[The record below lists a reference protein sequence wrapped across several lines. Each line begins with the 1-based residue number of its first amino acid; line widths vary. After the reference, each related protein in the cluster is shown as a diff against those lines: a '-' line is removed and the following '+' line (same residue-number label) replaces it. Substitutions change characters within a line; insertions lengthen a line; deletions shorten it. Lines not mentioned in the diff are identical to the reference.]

1 MGLIDKIKKDVKN
14 SGANKGKIM
23 FFKEGS
29 KARVRFLQ
37 DMDDGY
43 EFTFHDSYE
52 KGVNVLCQEH
62 LGYNCEY
69 CDDDELRTRTMY
81 CWSVWDY
88 EAQDV
93 RLFLFAVNN
102 CSPIGA
108 LMAMY
113 ETYGTLTDR
122 DFVISV
128 TGKMQNKTFS
138 VVPMDKEKFRN
149 SKAKPFSEEKVLD
162 ILDKAYPDENRD
174 EDEEEEEEVKPTKKS
189 SQKTKSS
196 KPAKSTKSKKEEV
209 EEDEEW
215 EDDSEEEIMDYS
227 GMSAKELYKLC
238 KSRDIEVEP
247 KKPDKYYIRLLEE
260 YDEAQNDWGED
271 DDEEEDW
278 E

>member
-1 MGLIDKIKKDVKN
+1 MGLVDKIKKDVKK
-14 SGANKGKIM
+14 SGTNKGKIM
-23 FFKEGS
+23 FFKEGT

-37 DMDDGY
+37 DMDDGF

-69 CDDDELRTRTMY
+69 CEDEDLRTRTMY

-88 EAQDV
+88 ESQEV
-93 RLFLFAVNN
+93 KLFLFAVNN

-108 LMAMY
+108 LMAIY

-149 SKAKPFSEEKVLD
+149 KNAKAFSEEKVLD
-162 ILDKAYPDENRD
+162 ILDKAFPDENRD
-174 EDEEEEEEVKPTKKS
+174 EDDEDVKPSKKS
-189 SQKTKSS
+189 KV
-196 KPAKSTKSKKEEV
+196 PAKSKTKAKSKVE
-209 EEDEEW
+209 EEDEDDDVVND
-215 EDDSEEEIMDYS
+215 EDEIMDYS
-227 GMSAKELYKLC
+227 DMSAKELYKLC
-238 KSRDIEVEP
+238 KERDIEVEP
-247 KKPDKYYIRLLEE
+247 RKPEKYYIRLLEE
-260 YDEAQNDWGED
+260 YDDAQSDWGDED
-271 DDEEEDW
+271 DDEEDW